1 MFSISRFVLR
11 GALIGGLALG
21 GLALFSPL
29 TAKNFVHTVKDN
41 AQAVADN
48 FIDDPQALRR
58 QLARLSEEYPDRIA
72 EVKSEVIAVTNQL
85 GDLEKDIQVAQHVV
99 ARTTDDLQDLEV
111 LVTRAQD
118 AQSSSARQVSLRF
131 RGVTFDVEEAMSE
144 AHNIN
149 NIRQSYKSRLAN
161 DQHQVE
167 FLSEQKARLTEILDK
182 LETDYNTY
190 QTQLWA
196 LDRQIDAIERNERLI
211 ELTEQQQATLQ
222 QYEKF
227 GKIGNLKQLE
237 SRLAELRTLQE
248 SQLESLKKQRLH
260 LDYEEQAMY
269 EMGTGDIHQNSS
281 NPFADL
287 DDVEDATDAD
297 DDVAMQTTNTR
308 IAFAD
313 PIVIE

>member
-21 GLALFSPL
+21 GLALVKPEK
-29 TAKNFVHTVKDN
+29 AKSLVDSVKDN

-85 GDLEKDIQVAQHVV
+85 GDIEKDIQVAQHVV
-99 ARTTDDLQDLEV
+99 ARTAEDLQDLEV
-111 LVTRAQD
+111 LVARARE
-118 AQSSSARQVSLRF
+118 AQTTNARQVSLRF
-131 RGVTFDVEEAMSE
+131 RGVTFDVEEAMNE

-149 NIRQSYKSRLAN
+149 NIRQSYKARLAN
-161 DQHQVE
+161 DQHQIE

-227 GKIGNLKQLE
+227 GKVGNLKQLE

-269 EMGTGDIHQNSS
+269 EMGTGDINQRS
-281 NPFADL
+281 NDPFADL
-287 DDVEDATDAD
+287 DDVEDAAD
-297 DDVAMQTTNTR
+297 TNDDVATHPTNNR